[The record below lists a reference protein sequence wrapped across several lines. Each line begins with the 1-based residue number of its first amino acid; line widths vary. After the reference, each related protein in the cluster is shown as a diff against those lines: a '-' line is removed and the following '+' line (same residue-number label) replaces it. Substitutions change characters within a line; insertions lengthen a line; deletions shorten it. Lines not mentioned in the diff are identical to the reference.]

1 MEYGNEK
8 LRFKHTFDPNPEAGM
23 FSRHA
28 HHQYELIYFLGGDAR
43 CVIEQHSHLMK
54 PGELAVIPSM
64 CYHFIKLESSRP
76 YERVVIE
83 FSECDAR
90 PALLN
95 ELFGTPRFLDL
106 NDAPDLQAVFRRME
120 QYADFEDREQLCRNL
135 LTELL
140 CLLARKM
147 PREQPLSPYFNE
159 TVTAA
164 LDYIE
169 QNLTTLTSPEEI
181 HEALFISRAQLYRSF
196 RAAFGIP
203 PMKYI
208 NEKRL
213 LLADAR
219 IRGGQKPAHAAAACG
234 FTEYSTFFRLYKS
247 RFGHAPSERR
257 TP

>member
-8 LRFKHTFDPNPEAGM
+8 FRFKHAFDPAPEAGM
-23 FSRHA
+23 FARHA
-28 HHQYELIYFLGGDAR
+28 HHQYELIYFLQGDVR

-54 PGELAVIPSM
+54 PHTLAVIPSM
-64 CYHFIKLESSRP
+64 CYHFMKLESDSP
-76 YERVVIE
+76 YERMVVE

-90 PALLN
+90 PTLLA
-95 ELFGTPRFLDL
+95 ELFESPRFLDL
-106 NDAPDLQAVFRRME
+106 TDSPDLQAVFHRME
-120 QYADFEDREQLCRNL
+120 QYAEFEDREQLCRNL

-147 PREQPLSPYFNE
+147 PHEHPLTPYFNE

-164 LDYIE
+164 LDYID
-169 QNLTTLTSPEEI
+169 QNLTTLTSPDEI

-219 IRGGQKPAHAAAACG
+219 IRGGQKPAHAAASCG
-234 FTEYSTFFRLYKS
+234 FAEYSTFFRLYKA
-247 RFGHAPSERR
+247 RFGHAPSGKK
-257 TP
+257 